1 MQNIHNLKPDL
12 NEVISSYGAKMAS
25 KFDSTQLSL
34 LKQFVELCKTKP
46 ELLYSPQ
53 LKFFKDWV
61 ERYRNLYALYYC
73 NILSD
78 NRHVQLYNA

>member
-1 MQNIHNLKPDL
+1 
-12 NEVISSYGAKMAS
+12 MAS

-78 NRHVQLYNA
+78 NRHVQLYNAQVTILNRDPKLLIATEIY

>member
-1 MQNIHNLKPDL
+1 
-12 NEVISSYGAKMAS
+12 MAS

-78 NRHVQLYNA
+78 NRHVQLYNALVTILNRDPKLLIATEIY

>member
-1 MQNIHNLKPDL
+1 
-12 NEVISSYGAKMAS
+12 MAS

-61 ERYRNLYALYYC
+61 ERYRNLYALYHC